1 MAQRYVCDTSVIV
14 DGRIIELLKEKKI
27 AGTIYVTTA
36 TLAELEHQANSGREI
51 GFTGL
56 DVMKKLK
63 AMSAE
68 QEFELI
74 IEGPRPTPQQ
84 IIHAKTTGE
93 VDALI
98 RSLAKE
104 LGAVLITGDKVQYSV
119 AEAEGI
125 ETIYLR
131 AREEVGELSFKKY
144 FTPQTMSVH
153 IKENCEVVAKI
164 GRPGEVQVVGL
175 GDRPKLEEIR
185 RISEEIVEAVKRN
198 RAYYFEMDKEGVSV
212 IQMAEYRIVIAKPPF
227 SDGFEITLVRPI
239 KRMKLDEYQM
249 SEKLWNRLDQEAEG
263 IIICGPPGSGKS
275 TFAAALA
282 EYYYSKK
289 KVVKTMESPR
299 DLRVQDAITQ
309 YSPLEGSFENTKEI
323 LLLVRPDYTFYDEMR
338 KMIDFQIYADMR
350 MAGIGLVGVVHG
362 RKAID
367 AVQRFINKVDLG
379 MIPQIVDTVILI
391 DKGQPGQIYE
401 LTHLVKVPSGMRE
414 ADLARPVIEVKN
426 FETGEIEFE
435 IYKFGEETVVLPL
448 KQKRSGKTAG
458 ERFGGSQGGGL
469 EGIFSKMTN
478 GRFKVEKM
486 PGGFRIYVEPRDM
499 NYFMGKGRN
508 KIRKLEKR
516 YGNIEL
522 GEI

>member
-1 MAQRYVCDTSVIV
+1 MTERYVCDTSVIV
-14 DGRIIELLKEKKI
+14 DGRIIELIEAKKVK
-27 AGTIYVTTA
+27 GTVYVTTA
-36 TLAELEHQANSGREI
+36 TVAELEHQANTGREI

-56 DVMKKLK
+56 DILKKLRDMT
-63 AMSAE
+63 ASH
-68 QEFELI
+68 EFELI
-74 IEGPRPTPQQ
+74 IEGSRPLPQQ
-84 IIHAKTTGE
+84 IIHAKVTGE
-93 VDALI
+93 IDAMI
-98 RSLAKE
+98 RGVARE
-104 LGAVLITGDKVQYSV
+104 LDAVLITGDKVQRAA
-119 AEAEGI
+119 AEAEGVQ
-125 ETIYLR
+125 TIYLR

-144 FTPQTMSVH
+144 FTPETMSVH
-153 IKENCEVVAKI
+153 IKENCEVVAKT

-175 GDRPKLEEIR
+175 KDRPTLEQIR
-185 RISEEIVEAVKRN
+185 QISEEIIEAVKRN

-239 KRMKLDEYQM
+239 KKMKITDYQM
-249 SEKLWNRLDQEAEG
+249 SEKLWSRIDQHAEG

-282 EYYYSKK
+282 EYYYSKN

-309 YSPLEGSFENTKEI
+309 YAPLEGSFENTKEI

-338 KMIDFQIYADMR
+338 KTVDFQIYSDMR

-391 DKGQPGQIYE
+391 DKGMPSQIYE
-401 LTHLVKVPSGMRE
+401 LSHVVKVPSGMRE

-426 FETGEIEFE
+426 FETGETEFE

-448 KQKRSGKTAG
+448 QRRNKPGG
-458 ERFGGSQGGGL
+458 ERRYGDGL
-469 EGIFSKMTN
+469 EGSLSKITN
-478 GRFKVEKM
+478 GRFKVERKN
-486 PGGFRIYVEPRDM
+486 GKTIVYLEGKEIQ
-499 NYFMGKGRN
+499 YFLSKGR
-508 KIRKLEKR
+508 KKLRKLEDR
-516 YGNIEL
+516 YGPFEL
-522 GEI
+522 AEI